1 MRDETLPNT
10 TLSVRTVESGGARF
24 AVPEDSIIAIL
35 KLSDDDEATPEDR
48 EVLVDLVDDLL
59 LPLIS
64 LGAHLRLGRDGTENQ
79 VVVLCRQD
87 EVFGLLVERT
97 GAPAPATIQA
107 AADAAAPT
115 YAVFRDVARLE
126 DGTAVPVLN
135 PDCLAL
141 CSLTPLSVALH

>member
-48 EVLVDLVDDLL
+48 EVLVDLVDDML
-59 LPLIS
+59 LPLLS
-64 LGAHLRLGRDGTENQ
+64 LGQHLRLERAAVENQ
-79 VVVLCRQD
+79 VVVLCQRD
-87 EVFGLLVERT
+87 EIFGLLVESAD
-97 GAPAPATIQA
+97 APAPATIQA
-107 AADAAAPT
+107 NGQPPAPT
-115 YAVFRDVARLE
+115 LAVFRDVARLE